1 MSILTWF
8 QKWQAYGVVTVS
20 SRSKLSRGE
29 FTRVASNLYSKMNF
43 GKQYLQN
50 HYPWR
55 ISQMN
60 LFIDSRVLHLFS
72 LLFCFIAMISF
83 VCHFFEHITVGLV
96 TVFTFFYP
104 YISSHWIFFLL
115 LDDCIKRE
123 MVYIKKFRYIFK
135 HKVSSI
141 SFCDLFHI
149 YKNTFGQ
156 KLVTFQPLDL

>member
-60 LFIDSRVLHLFS
+60 LFIDSRVLHLLS

-123 MVYIKKFRYIFK
+123 MVYIKKI
-135 HKVSSI
+135 
-141 SFCDLFHI
+141 
-149 YKNTFGQ
+149 
-156 KLVTFQPLDL
+156 

>member
-60 LFIDSRVLHLFS
+60 LFIDSRVLHLLS

-96 TVFTFFYP
+96 TVFFIFLSLHIFTLNFF
-104 YISSHWIFFLL
+104 SSFRWLHKTWNG
-115 LDDCIKRE
+115 
-123 MVYIKKFRYIFK
+123 VYKKNLGIY
-135 HKVSSI
+135 SSI
-141 SFCDLFHI
+141 KSVLFHSVTYSTYTKI
-149 YKNTFGQ
+149 HLAKN
-156 KLVTFQPLDL
+156 LWLSNH